1 MTEKKQQQAGE
12 VKNTDAGA
20 AKAVAKSIYG
30 EKKRFGKDKKSF
42 RGRPEREKEEFEQ
55 KIVDIA
61 RVTRVMAG
69 GKRMSFRACVAIG
82 DKKGRV
88 AVGIAKGADVTMAVN
103 KAVNQAKKSI
113 VTVTT
118 VNDTIPHEIYHK
130 KGAAKVLLKPA
141 RRGKGTIAGGATRI
155 VLELAGIKNITS
167 KNLGTGN
174 KVNVVKCA
182 IEALDLLKK
191 VEKKPVEKKEVAA
204 VAEKKVSAPKVAAS
218 KTAETK
224 KTEDKPKAKKTV
236 KKTAK
241 K

>member
-1 MTEKKQQQAGE
+1 MTEKIQQQQEEKKTDVLAAG
-12 VKNTDAGA
+12 V
-20 AKAVAKSIYG
+20 VAKSVYG
-30 EKKRFGKDKKSF
+30 EKKRFGQGNKKSF
-42 RGRPEREKEEFEQ
+42 RGRPEKEKEEFEQ

-88 AVGIAKGADVTMAVN
+88 AVGLAKGADVTMAVN
-103 KAVNQAKKSI
+103 KAVNQAKKAVITVSI
-113 VTVTT
+113 V
-118 VNDTIPHEIYHK
+118 NETITHSIFHK
-130 KGAAKVLLKPA
+130 KGAAKILLKPA
-141 RRGKGTIAGGATRI
+141 GRGKGTIAGGATRI

-182 IEALDLLKK
+182 IEALDLLRK
-191 VEKKPVEKKEVAA
+191 VEKKAVEKIVAPVTA
-204 VAEKKVSAPKVAAS
+204 PVAEVK
-218 KTAETK
+218 AETK
-224 KTEDKPKAKKTV
+224 KIEKVANKPAAKKTV
-236 KKTAK
+236 KKEVK

>member
-1 MTEKKQQQAGE
+1 MTEEKKQQVEG
-12 VKNTDAGA
+12 KKTGTDVAN
-20 AKAVAKSIYG
+20 AVAKSVYG
-30 EKKRFGKDKKSF
+30 EKKKFGQGKKTF
-42 RGRPEREKEEFEQ
+42 RGRPEKEKDEFEQ

-82 DKKGRV
+82 DKKGK
-88 AVGIAKGADVTMAVN
+88 VGVGLAKGADVTIAVN
-103 KAVNQAKKSI
+103 KAVNQAKKCMI
-113 VTVTT
+113 EVTT

-130 KGAAKVLLKPA
+130 KGAAKILLKPA

-167 KNLGTGN
+167 KNLGTSN

-191 VEKKPVEKKEVAA
+191 VEKRVVKSVTEVKTEEIKPVEKV
-204 VAEKKVSAPKVAAS
+204 
-218 KTAETK
+218 ETK
-224 KTEDKPKAKKTV
+224 KVDAKPVVKKTV
-236 KKTAK
+236 KKEVK